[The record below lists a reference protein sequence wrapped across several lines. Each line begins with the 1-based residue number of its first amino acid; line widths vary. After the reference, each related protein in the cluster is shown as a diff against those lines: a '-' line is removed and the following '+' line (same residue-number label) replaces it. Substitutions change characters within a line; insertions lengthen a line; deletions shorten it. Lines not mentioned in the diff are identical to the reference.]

1 MTLYS
6 KTMAGRMAAVD
17 PNSELPIPLK
27 NFLKSVDGKTPPNVL
42 AQLCGDN
49 LQAAQM
55 LQELERRGM
64 VEVRAVRWRN
74 SAAHSVFTDSA
85 HQTPAQTPAP
95 QSTAKQ
101 KRPNDLEAIKD
112 CMATFILTHLPHYAL
127 PVVKEIEDLG
137 SYHQLTQMLAAYANL
152 VREAGRQGQEHIRSL
167 RSMLEPRHLQTAY

>member
-6 KTMAGRMAAVD
+6 KTMAGRMAAID
-17 PNSELPIPLK
+17 QNSTLPAALK
-27 NFLKSVDGKTPPNVL
+27 KFLKSVDGKTPPNVL
-42 AQLCGDN
+42 VALWDDDREAVQL
-49 LQAAQM
+49 
-55 LQELERRGM
+55 LQELELRGL
-64 VEVRAVRWRN
+64 VEVKAVRWRN
-74 SAAHSVFTDSA
+74 SASNSVFADSTR
-85 HQTPAQTPAP
+85 QTPDPEG
-95 QSTAKQ
+95 TAKQ